1 MDKSTKVPPPD
12 ALRLKI
18 KSGIDAFGNGETI
31 IPIGKSPFAIGRWV
45 GCDAVL
51 SPPWILQKHC
61 EITLGNGQ
69 IRIVDTGSTNKTFV
83 NGSEV
88 AGSGHTLNHMDEIQL
103 AYDPGVT
110 LVFLVSTEF
119 VPKKTFD
126 MDVLKREVK
135 VRGEV
140 KDLTA
145 LEFNILEHLY
155 SHKGKW
161 CSNTSIIKSAWD
173 TDVIEADME
182 VLHKHISNLRK
193 KIEPDPSNH
202 RLVLNKKGFG
212 YMFQD

>member
-1 MDKSTKVPPPD
+1 MRPRATAGCPAAWASCTSAD
-12 ALRLKI
+12 AWVSLCLQ
-18 KSGIDAFGNGETI
+18 
-31 IPIGKSPFAIGRWV
+31 SP
-45 GCDAVL
+45 L
-51 SPPWILQKHC
+51 S
-61 EITLGNGQ
+61 EI
-69 IRIVDTGSTNKTFV
+69 SF
-83 NGSEV
+83 SS
-88 AGSGHTLNHMDEIQL
+88 AM
-103 AYDPGVT
+103 
-110 LVFLVSTEF
+110 TERQ
-119 VPKKTFD
+119 VFD